1 MFEAFLRGQESQG
14 QEEKRP
20 KKKTPALLPFCPQQS
35 STTPEPGALS
45 ALLRQTVIHKKQ
57 NGLLGS
63 RVSFLAPRSELMQWF
78 SLWTQKF
85 MMKESAGQ
93 VLALDEHSI
102 SLLRLGVYLH
112 SFTHALNS
120 LLAISIRSSADT
132 ISSSI
137 DPATGTICVDDNG
150 VGLDTRMVE
159 LTTTGQGITSYLS
172 VCQHQVLDSLAH
184 LPLLDICS
192 RQEDVSHTHQTLFR
206 EGQVIFSAPA
216 RTSRRHN
223 HGTTTTVRDLFHNLT
238 VRQIREKDPAR
249 QQQRLKRQWEES
261 RLALQSLAIVYP
273 NITFILR
280 NSSNQN
286 LASLN
291 SSDSSYRLSK
301 TGLSSSTFGKIFQQ
315 FVQDSIPLDIS
326 IDGFRVTGL
335 FSKKRHSSRAIQL
348 IYLDRVLIESNSSIH
363 KSLASLFAGL
373 LPQDAAGS
381 SAASI
386 SPPARPNSI
395 SKNGA
400 SSVER
405 HPVYLLLFSSLP
417 HLDAPDQDSEVNFLD
432 EKEHAIPVSHEKKL
446 QKDNL
451 VKRTLQSRW
460 PVSKRSCL
468 SSPNVINRSHGT
480 PSTSLAD
487 RFSNPL
493 KKHVDRPGTKSVHQK
508 AFACSLNPRVET
520 HKMKSK
526 NMTDSLP
533 HAARLTPSA
542 IPTEKPP
549 SLQNKI
555 PDLKSRFEYKSQGL
569 STDRTSAKADQK
581 GHSPSQTISFYPQG
595 SKKRNQVHK
604 LDGVMIE
611 NEGAEFRID
620 LSQLA
625 NLSKFTVIGQL
636 DLKLII
642 AKICDRSDLNQED
655 GLIVAFDQHAVHE
668 RIRIER
674 FLQEVCSGNFNVK
687 ELKTETEHQ
696 RDEVQSQE
704 GVHHTPENLVPITRV
719 EFDGL
724 SKFKRQFSRWGF
736 IYELTPD
743 PSNSKDYHP
752 EGKEEEVEEE
762 GFKQILMR
770 AVPELIWQR
779 VQCNDEQFDFLKSIL
794 RGCLGFFEDRSRD
807 QNLSL
812 RDHQAI
818 IGDPDRDWFG
828 SVKDCPTVLVHL
840 LNSKACRGSIMF
852 GDKLTNEQRRKLLNE
867 LGRTKLPFS
876 CAHGRPT
883 CYPLYRLEAHPQS
896 SSSLRNSSID
906 TYSGGQGTHLH
917 ALPLPPMEAQHTLA
931 MSSAR
936 FHLHPSFKSATK
948 FEQRPIHWESL
959 LSD

>member
-1 MFEAFLRGQESQG
+1 
-14 QEEKRP
+14 
-20 KKKTPALLPFCPQQS
+20 
-35 STTPEPGALS
+35 
-45 ALLRQTVIHKKQ
+45 
-57 NGLLGS
+57 
-63 RVSFLAPRSELMQWF
+63 
-78 SLWTQKF
+78 
-85 MMKESAGQ
+85 MKESAGQ

-112 SFTHALNS
+112 SFTHALIS
-120 LLAISIRSSADT
+120 LLEISIRSNADT

-150 VGLDTRMVE
+150 VGLDTRLVN
-159 LTTTGQGITSYLS
+159 LLGRFDSNSLVPISNANRTTTGQGITSYLS

-192 RQEDVSHTHQTLFR
+192 RQEDASHTHQTLFR

-432 EKEHAIPVSHEKKL
+432 EKEQYLIPQTEERMNRIASRVFSQVFPQVKSAIPVSHEKKL

-526 NMTDSLP
+526 NMTDSMP

-555 PDLKSRFEYKSQGL
+555 PDLKSRFEYKSLGL

-704 GVHHTPENLVPITRV
+704 GVHHTPENLVPILVTRV

-752 EGKEEEVEEE
+752 EGKEEEEEEE

-770 AVPELIWQR
+770 AVPELVWQR

>member
-45 ALLRQTVIHKKQ
+45 ALSQLARCWPWTSTR
-57 NGLLGS
+57 S
-63 RVSFLAPRSELMQWF
+63 RCFAWVS
-78 SLWTQKF
+78 
-85 MMKESAGQ
+85 
-93 VLALDEHSI
+93 
-102 SLLRLGVYLH
+102 
-112 SFTHALNS
+112 
-120 LLAISIRSSADT
+120 ISIRSLMPSTHYSQFPSDRVRIPSQARSIPQLAQSVLTIMVLVSIREWWNCWADLIET
-132 ISSSI
+132 HWSPS
-137 DPATGTICVDDNG
+137 PTP
-150 VGLDTRMVE
+150 
-159 LTTTGQGITSYLS
+159 TGQQLDRESPRTFPS
-172 VCQHQVLDSLAH
+172 VNTKYWTLWHISRCLTYVL
-184 LPLLDICS
+184 
-192 RQEDVSHTHQTLFR
+192 

-432 EKEHAIPVSHEKKL
+432 EKEQYLIPQTEERMNRIASRVFSQVFPQVKSAIPVSHEKKL

>member
-1 MFEAFLRGQESQG
+1 
-14 QEEKRP
+14 
-20 KKKTPALLPFCPQQS
+20 
-35 STTPEPGALS
+35 
-45 ALLRQTVIHKKQ
+45 
-57 NGLLGS
+57 
-63 RVSFLAPRSELMQWF
+63 
-78 SLWTQKF
+78 
-85 MMKESAGQ
+85 MKESAGQ

-150 VGLDTRMVE
+150 VGLDTRM
-159 LTTTGQGITSYLS
+159 THWSPSPTPTGQQLDRESPRTFPS
-172 VCQHQVLDSLAH
+172 VNTMYWTLWHISRCLTCVL
-184 LPLLDICS
+184 
-192 RQEDVSHTHQTLFR
+192 

-238 VRQIREKDPAR
+238 VRQYAR
-249 QQQRLKRQWEES
+249 KILPDSKQRLKRQWEES

-373 LPQDAAGS
+373 LSQDAGGS
-381 SAASI
+381 SATCI
-386 SPPARPNSI
+386 SLPARPNSI
-395 SKNGA
+395 SKSGLLRLTDTPSTCYSSHPFLTLTLPITILKIA
-400 SSVER
+400 SRV
-405 HPVYLLLFSSLP
+405 FSQVFP
-417 HLDAPDQDSEVNFLD
+417 QV
-432 EKEHAIPVSHEKKL
+432 KGVIPVSHEKKL
-446 QKDNL
+446 HKDNL

-493 KKHVDRPGTKSVHQK
+493 KKHVDRPSTKSVHQK
-508 AFACSLNPRVET
+508 AFAC
-520 HKMKSK
+520 K
-526 NMTDSLP
+526 
-533 HAARLTPSA
+533 
-542 IPTEKPP
+542 KPP

-555 PDLKSRFEYKSQGL
+555 PDLKSRFEYKSLGL

-581 GHSPSQTISFYPQG
+581 GHSPSQTISFT
-595 SKKRNQVHK
+595 HK
-604 LDGVMIE
+604 

-625 NLSKFTVIGQL
+625 NLSKFT
-636 DLKLII
+636 
-642 AKICDRSDLNQED
+642 ED

-704 GVHHTPENLVPITRV
+704 GPV
-719 EFDGL
+719 
-724 SKFKRQFSRWGF
+724 GF

-752 EGKEEEVEEE
+752 EGKEEEEEEE

-828 SVKDCPTVLVHL
+828 ESYIMKTWAKEEYL
-840 LNSKACRGSIMF
+840 LTSGDSYFVTGSIMF
-852 GDKLTNEQRRKLLNE
+852 GDKLTNEQRRKLLNDTSTILVVIE
-867 LGRTKLPFS
+867 KLEYRHLQRRPRHPFARS
-876 CAHGRPT
+876 PSPADGGT
-883 CYPLYRLEAHPQS
+883 
-896 SSSLRNSSID
+896 
-906 TYSGGQGTHLH
+906 TYT
-917 ALPLPPMEAQHTLA
+917 A

-948 FEQRPIHWESL
+948 LSKDQSIGNLYSPIDTHACL
-959 LSD
+959 LHHDKPCKFLMSKCQ

>member
-150 VGLDTRMVE
+150 VDSLVPISNANR
-159 LTTTGQGITSYLS
+159 TTTGQGITAYLS
-172 VCQHQVLDSLAH
+172 VCQHHVLDSLAH
-184 LPLLDICS
+184 LPLLDMCS
-192 RQEDVSHTHQTLFR
+192 RQEDASHTHQTLFR

-301 TGLSSSTFGKIFQQ
+301 VVKTGLSSSTFGKIFQQ

-373 LPQDAAGS
+373 LSQDAGGS
-381 SAASI
+381 SATCI
-386 SPPARPNSI
+386 SLPARPNSI
-395 SKNGA
+395 SKSGA
-400 SSVER
+400 STVDR

-417 HLDAPDQDSEVNFLD
+417 HLNAPDHDSEVNFLD
-432 EKEHAIPVSHEKKL
+432 EKEQYLIPQTERRMNRIASRVFSQVFPQVKGVIPVSHEKKL
-446 QKDNL
+446 HKDNL

-493 KKHVDRPGTKSVHQK
+493 KKHVDRPSTKSVHQK

-526 NMTDSLP
+526 NMTDSMP

-555 PDLKSRFEYKSQGL
+555 PDLKSRFEYKSLGL

-704 GVHHTPENLVPITRV
+704 GVHHTPENLVPILVTRV

-724 SKFKRQFSRWGF
+724 SKFKRQFSRRRRGGGR
-736 IYELTPD
+736 IQANLDE
-743 PSNSKDYHP
+743 
-752 EGKEEEVEEE
+752 
-762 GFKQILMR
+762 

-867 LGRTKLPFS
+867 L
-876 CAHGRPT
+876 
-883 CYPLYRLEAHPQS
+883 EAHPQS

>member
-1 MFEAFLRGQESQG
+1 
-14 QEEKRP
+14 
-20 KKKTPALLPFCPQQS
+20 
-35 STTPEPGALS
+35 
-45 ALLRQTVIHKKQ
+45 
-57 NGLLGS
+57 
-63 RVSFLAPRSELMQWF
+63 
-78 SLWTQKF
+78 
-85 MMKESAGQ
+85 MKESAGQ

-102 SLLRLGVYLH
+102 SLLRSGVYLH
-112 SFTHALNS
+112 SFTHALKS
-120 LLAISIRSSADT
+120 LLAISIRSNANT

-150 VGLDTRMVE
+150 VGLDTR
-159 LTTTGQGITSYLS
+159 LTHWSPYPTPIGQQLDTESPRTFPS
-172 VCQHQVLDSLAH
+172 VNTVLDSLAH
-184 LPLLDICS
+184 LPLLDICFVRKMQPYPS
-192 RQEDVSHTHQTLFR
+192 NIVQSLPTDRVLNHVGSIFTQ

-223 HGTTTTVRDLFHNLT
+223 HGTTTTVRDLFHNLP

-291 SSDSSYRLSK
+291 SSRFF
-301 TGLSSSTFGKIFQQ
+301 LSSVQGTQDRAILKYIWQNLRSTV
-315 FVQDSIPLDIS
+315 VQDSIPLDIS

-373 LPQDAAGS
+373 LSQVAAGS

-386 SPPARPNSI
+386 SLPARPNPI

-432 EKEHAIPVSHEKKL
+432 EKEQYLIPQTEETMNRIASRVFSQVFPQVKSVIPVSNEKKL

-468 SSPNVINRSHGT
+468 SSPNVINCSHGT
-480 PSTSLAD
+480 PSTSLMD

-493 KKHVDRPGTKSVHQK
+493 KKHVDRPSTKSVHQK
-508 AFACSLNPRVET
+508 AFASNVNSRVET

-533 HAARLTPSA
+533 RAARLAPSA
-542 IPTEKPP
+542 ILTEKPP

-555 PDLKSRFEYKSQGL
+555 PDLKSRFEYKSPRL

-611 NEGAEFRID
+611 NEGAGFRID

-636 DLKLII
+636 DLKFII
-642 AKICDRSDLNQED
+642 AKIDDRSDVGQED

-674 FLQEVCSGNFNVK
+674 FLQEVCSGNFHVK

-696 RDEVQSQE
+696 RDEVQTQE
-704 GVHHTPENLVPITRV
+704 GVHPTPENLVPILVTRV

-724 SKFKRQFSRWGF
+724 SKFKRLFSRWGF

-752 EGKEEEVEEE
+752 EEKKKREEE
-762 GFKQILMR
+762 GFKQILMS

-818 IGDPDRDWFG
+818 GDPDRDWFG
-828 SVKDCPTVLVHL
+828 SVKDCRRSWSIYLILKPVEV
-840 LNSKACRGSIMF
+840 RSIMF
-852 GDKLTNEQRRKLLNE
+852 GDKLTNEQSRKLLNE

-896 SSSLRNSSID
+896 STPLRNSSID
-906 TYSGGQGTHLH
+906 TRSGGQDAHSHT
-917 ALPLPPMEAQHTLA
+917 LPFPPMETQHALH
-931 MSSAR
+931 MPSAR
-936 FHLHPSFKSATK
+936 SHLHPSFKSATK

>member
-1 MFEAFLRGQESQG
+1 
-14 QEEKRP
+14 
-20 KKKTPALLPFCPQQS
+20 
-35 STTPEPGALS
+35 
-45 ALLRQTVIHKKQ
+45 
-57 NGLLGS
+57 
-63 RVSFLAPRSELMQWF
+63 
-78 SLWTQKF
+78 

-102 SLLRLGVYLH
+102 SLLRSGVYLH
-112 SFTHALNS
+112 SFTHALKS
-120 LLAISIRSSADT
+120 LLAISIRSNANT

-150 VGLDTRMVE
+150 VGLDTRLVN
-159 LTTTGQGITSYLS
+159 LLGRFDSNSLVTTPNANRTTTGHGITSYLS
-172 VCQHQVLDSLAH
+172 VCQHRVLDSLAH
-184 LPLLDICS
+184 LSLLDICS
-192 RQEDVSHTHQTLFR
+192 RQEDASHTHQTLFR

-223 HGTTTTVRDLFHNLT
+223 HGTTTTVRDLFHNLP

-291 SSDSSYRLSK
+291 SSDSFYRLSK
-301 TGLSSSTFGKIFQQ
+301 TGLSSSTFGKIFGQQ

-373 LPQDAAGS
+373 LSQVAAGS

-386 SPPARPNSI
+386 SLPARPNPI

-432 EKEHAIPVSHEKKL
+432 EKEQYLIPQTEETMNRIASRVFSQVFPQVKSVIPVSNEKKL

-468 SSPNVINRSHGT
+468 SSPNVINCSHGT
-480 PSTSLAD
+480 PSTSLMD

-493 KKHVDRPGTKSVHQK
+493 KKHVDRPSTKSVHQK
-508 AFACSLNPRVET
+508 AFASNVNSRVET

-533 HAARLTPSA
+533 RAARLAPSA
-542 IPTEKPP
+542 ILTEKPP

-555 PDLKSRFEYKSQGL
+555 PDLKSRFEYKSPRL

-611 NEGAEFRID
+611 NEGAGFRID

-636 DLKLII
+636 DLKFII
-642 AKICDRSDLNQED
+642 AKIDDRSDVGQED

-674 FLQEVCSGNFNVK
+674 FLQEVCSGNFHVK

-696 RDEVQSQE
+696 RDEVQTQE
-704 GVHHTPENLVPITRV
+704 GVHPTTENLVPILVTRI

-724 SKFKRQFSRWGF
+724 LKFKRLFSRWGF

-752 EGKEEEVEEE
+752 EEKEEEEEEE
-762 GFKQILMR
+762 GFKQILMS

-852 GDKLTNEQRRKLLNE
+852 GDKLTNEQSRKLLNE

-896 SSSLRNSSID
+896 STPLRNSSID
-906 TYSGGQGTHLH
+906 TRSGGQDAHSHT
-917 ALPLPPMEAQHTLA
+917 LPFPPMETQHALH
-931 MSSAR
+931 MPSAR
-936 FHLHPSFKSATK
+936 SHLHPSFKSATK

>member
-1 MFEAFLRGQESQG
+1 
-14 QEEKRP
+14 
-20 KKKTPALLPFCPQQS
+20 
-35 STTPEPGALS
+35 
-45 ALLRQTVIHKKQ
+45 
-57 NGLLGS
+57 
-63 RVSFLAPRSELMQWF
+63 
-78 SLWTQKF
+78 
-85 MMKESAGQ
+85 MKESAGQ

-102 SLLRLGVYLH
+102 SLLRSGVYLH
-112 SFTHALNS
+112 SFTHALKS
-120 LLAISIRSSADT
+120 LLAISIRSNANT

-150 VGLDTRMVE
+150 VGLDTRLVN
-159 LTTTGQGITSYLS
+159 LLGRFDSNSLVTTPNANRTTTGHGITSYLS
-172 VCQHQVLDSLAH
+172 VCQHRVLDSLAH
-184 LPLLDICS
+184 LSLLDICS
-192 RQEDVSHTHQTLFR
+192 RQEDASHTHQTLFR

-223 HGTTTTVRDLFHNLT
+223 HGTTTTVRDLFHNLP

-249 QQQRLKRQWEES
+249 QQQRQNDNGRNLG
-261 RLALQSLAIVYP
+261 SL
-273 NITFILR
+273 
-280 NSSNQN
+280 SNPW
-286 LASLN
+286 
-291 SSDSSYRLSK
+291 RLSILISLSSFAIHPIRIWHLSTPQILFI
-301 TGLSSSTFGKIFQQ
+301 TGLSSSTFGKIFGQQ

-373 LPQDAAGS
+373 LSQVAAGS

-386 SPPARPNSI
+386 SLPARPNPI

-417 HLDAPDQDSEVNFLD
+417 HLDAPDQDSENRVSVFSQVFPQV
-432 EKEHAIPVSHEKKL
+432 KSVIPVSNEKKL

-468 SSPNVINRSHGT
+468 SSPNVINCSHGT
-480 PSTSLAD
+480 PSTSLMD

-493 KKHVDRPGTKSVHQK
+493 KKHVDRPSTKSVHQK
-508 AFACSLNPRVET
+508 ALA
-520 HKMKSK
+520 
-526 NMTDSLP
+526 
-533 HAARLTPSA
+533 PSA
-542 IPTEKPP
+542 ILTEKPP

-555 PDLKSRFEYKSQGL
+555 PDLKSRFEYKSPRL

-611 NEGAEFRID
+611 NEGAGFRID

-625 NLSKFTVIGQL
+625 NLSKFT
-636 DLKLII
+636 
-642 AKICDRSDLNQED
+642 ED

-674 FLQEVCSGNFNVK
+674 FLQEVCSGNFHVK

-696 RDEVQSQE
+696 RDEVQTQE
-704 GVHHTPENLVPITRV
+704 GVHPTTENLVPILVTRI

-724 SKFKRQFSRWGF
+724 LKFKRLFSRWGF

-752 EGKEEEVEEE
+752 EEKEEEEEEE
-762 GFKQILMR
+762 GFKQILMS

-852 GDKLTNEQRRKLLNE
+852 GDKLTNEQSRKLLNE

-896 SSSLRNSSID
+896 STPLRNSSID
-906 TYSGGQGTHLH
+906 TRSGGQDAHSHT
-917 ALPLPPMEAQHTLA
+917 LPFPPMETQHALH
-931 MSSAR
+931 MPSAR
-936 FHLHPSFKSATK
+936 SHLHPSFKSATK